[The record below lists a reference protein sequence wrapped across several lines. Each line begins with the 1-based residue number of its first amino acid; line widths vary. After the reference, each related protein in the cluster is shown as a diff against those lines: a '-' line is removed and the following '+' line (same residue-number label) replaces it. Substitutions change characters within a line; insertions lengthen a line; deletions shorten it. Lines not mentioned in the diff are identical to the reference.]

1 MDFLKQFQADFMM
14 ILSGVCG
21 VMALL
26 VFLTG
31 TMSHKRKMTLMP
43 LELSAMILL
52 IADRRAYIYRG
63 DPSTMGWWMVRIS
76 NFLVFFM
83 TLVVIWFFN
92 QYLRLT

>member
-1 MDFLKQFQADFMM
+1 M
-14 ILSGVCG
+14 ILSSICG

-31 TMSHKRKMTLMP
+31 SMSRKRKMMALMP
-43 LELSAMILL
+43 LELSTMILL

-76 NFLVFFM
+76 NFLVF
-83 TLVVIWFFN
+83 L
-92 QYLRLT
+92 